1 MNNIKDI
8 YKEIIIDHGTNP
20 RNHKLLTI
28 SNYTYKGFNP
38 ICGDSIHIYIYI
50 KNNIINNISFQGKGC
65 AISIASASI
74 MTEEF
79 INKDINHA
87 IKLYNTFQKC
97 LLEENESIKIND
109 KLKAILNIKKFPSR
123 IKCATLAW
131 YTFKSAIKNKNLN
144 E

>member
-1 MNNIKDI
+1 MNIKEL

-20 RNHKLLTI
+20 RNYKILQV

-50 KNNIINNISFQGKGC
+50 KDNIIHDISFQGKGC

-74 MTEEF
+74 MSEEF
-79 INKDINHA
+79 KTKNINQA
-87 IKLYNTFQKC
+87 IKLYNAFQQTLSNKNNTEIIINQK
-97 LLEENESIKIND
+97 LNALSNVKI
-109 KLKAILNIKKFPSR
+109 FPSR
-123 IKCATLAW
+123 IKCVTLAW
-131 YTFKSAIKNKNLN
+131 YTFKTAIKNKNLN

>member
-1 MNNIKDI
+1 MNINEL

-20 RNHKLLTI
+20 RNYKILTS
-28 SNYTYKGFNP
+28 SNYKYKGFNP
-38 ICGDSIHIYIYI
+38 ICGDSIHIYINI

-79 INKDINHA
+79 INKYINQA
-87 IKLYNTFQKC
+87 INLYNVFQKC
-97 LLEENESIKIND
+97 LNNDSDIIINEKLRALSTIKN
-109 KLKAILNIKKFPSR
+109 FPSR

-131 YTFKSAIKNKNLN
+131 YTFKTAIKNKNLN

>member
-1 MNNIKDI
+1 MKINEL

-20 RNHKLLTI
+20 RNYKILPF

-50 KNNIINNISFQGKGC
+50 KNNIINDISFQGKGC

-79 INKDINHA
+79 INKNINFA
-87 IKLYNTFQKC
+87 IKLYNSFQQC
-97 LLEENESIKIND
+97 LLNDTNIINNKLQALSKIKN
-109 KLKAILNIKKFPSR
+109 FPSR

-131 YTFKSAIKNKNLN
+131 YTFKTAIKNNN
-144 E
+144 R

>member
-1 MNNIKDI
+1 MNINEL
-8 YKEIIIDHGTNP
+8 YKEIIIDHGTNA
-20 RNHKLLTI
+20 RNYKILTT
-28 SNYTYKGFNP
+28 SNYIYKEFNP

-50 KNNIINNISFQGKGC
+50 KNNIIKNISFQGKGC

-79 INKDINHA
+79 IDKNINQA
-87 IKLYNTFQKC
+87 IKLYNLFQIC
-97 LLEENESIKIND
+97 LTKNNTVITNE
-109 KLKAILNIKKFPSR
+109 KLKALANIKNFPSR

-131 YTFKSAIKNKNLN
+131 YTFKTAIKNKNLN